1 VTKSTRDLWP
11 DDIGV
16 SSLRAPVTIL
26 REQAGFLSDK
36 TLHIVEGAVRS
47 KTSDDNKFLHAFY
60 LEAPALDRYRFYLFS
75 IEHDTDFYPLKILS
89 EEGQPVVAKSEE
101 DFTTQLADL
110 FASEKTKNVVHA
122 LIAQSQS

>member
-1 VTKSTRDLWP
+1 MAKSTRNLWP
-11 DDIGV
+11 DDIGI

-36 TLHIVEGAVRS
+36 TLHIVEGAVRT
-47 KTSDDNKFLHAFY
+47 KTSDENKFLHTFY

-75 IEHDTDFYPLKILS
+75 IEHDTNFYPLNILS
-89 EEGQPVVAKSEE
+89 EEGQSIVAKSED

-110 FASEKTKNVVHA
+110 FASEKTKKVIHA
-122 LIAQSQS
+122 LIAQSQT